1 LKVSHKEKWLASQD
15 TKATNS
21 NFFYQ
26 CNMNK
31 TNATK
36 TNDLLALDSPSLS
49 AIWEAFFVKP
59 SPDVWSHCSESE
71 VSALQERCESHWV
84 TKVSLLLRSFKFRV
98 PVAGPTPYG
107 WSVVLDIAAKLSPL
121 HNTPHAHKYAM
132 QILKRSAGATAYCN
146 AIKGIG
152 RELRLIDKEI
162 FRAIDWEEE
171 KERGRRMA
179 PLRPP
184 GWAEYY
190 YRKVP
195 SPIAPNSDGTE
206 DANETIPSILGER

>member
-1 LKVSHKEKWLASQD
+1 
-15 TKATNS
+15 
-21 NFFYQ
+21 
-26 CNMNK
+26 MNK

-36 TNDLLALDSPSLS
+36 TTDLLALNSPSLS
-49 AIWEAFFVKP
+49 AIWKAFFVKP
-59 SPDVWSHCSESE
+59 CPDVWSQCSESE
-71 VSALQERCESHWV
+71 VSALQKRCESHWV
-84 TKVSLLLRSFKFRV
+84 TKASLLLLSLKFRV

-121 HNTPHAHKYAM
+121 HNTPDAHNHAM

-146 AIKGIG
+146 AITGLG

-179 PLRPP
+179 PLRPRA
-184 GWAEYY
+184 G
-190 YRKVP
+190 P
-195 SPIAPNSDGTE
+195 S
-206 DANETIPSILGER
+206 TITAKFPAR

>member
-1 LKVSHKEKWLASQD
+1 
-15 TKATNS
+15 
-21 NFFYQ
+21 
-26 CNMNK
+26 MNK

-36 TNDLLALDSPSLS
+36 TTDLLALDSPSLS

-84 TKVSLLLRSFKFRV
+84 TKVSLLLRSVKFRV
-98 PVAGPTPYG
+98 PVAGPRPYG
-107 WSVVLDIAAKLSPL
+107 WSMVLDIAAKLSPL
-121 HNTPHAHKYAM
+121 HNTPHAYKHAM

-171 KERGRRMA
+171 KERGRHMA

-195 SPIAPNSDGTE
+195 SPITPNGDGTE

>member
-1 LKVSHKEKWLASQD
+1 MPIAS
-15 TKATNS
+15 
-21 NFFYQ
+21 
-26 CNMNK
+26 
-31 TNATK
+31 
-36 TNDLLALDSPSLS
+36 
-49 AIWEAFFVKP
+49 W
-59 SPDVWSHCSESE
+59 DVIMFHN
-71 VSALQERCESHWV
+71 
-84 TKVSLLLRSFKFRV
+84 LRV
-98 PVAGPTPYG
+98 D
-107 WSVVLDIAAKLSPL
+107 VL
-121 HNTPHAHKYAM
+121 
-132 QILKRSAGATAYCN
+132 
-146 AIKGIG
+146 G
-152 RELRLIDKEI
+152 RELRIIDKEI